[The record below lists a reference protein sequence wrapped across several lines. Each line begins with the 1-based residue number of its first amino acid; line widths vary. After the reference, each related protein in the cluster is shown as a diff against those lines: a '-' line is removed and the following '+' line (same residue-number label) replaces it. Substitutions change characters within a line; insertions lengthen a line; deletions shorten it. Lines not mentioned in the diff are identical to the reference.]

1 MAAAKCSAQ
10 HNRTLPLLDMPDDF
24 DVASNR
30 ESRDAFAKDLRRAC
44 SEFGFFYLKP
54 PKSLFGE
61 AENREIFEA
70 AKSFFALSM
79 EEKMKM
85 DYANSPQFRG
95 YVSLG
100 LENTKGKVDAR
111 EQVEFGVNS
120 APKRREDMTHF
131 YERLIGKNQYP
142 SLEFEE
148 TMEKFIDRMD
158 QISRRL
164 TKYLALSLEL
174 DETYFDHMFA
184 EQPNMQ
190 MKICKYPPPSAIEV
204 GESSFGVGPHT
215 DTSFV
220 SILLQDDVGGL
231 QVEIEKDV
239 WIDATPIDGYFVVNI
254 GEMLQI
260 MTGGYYKATPHRVLS
275 PPSSTENKARLSI
288 PYFWNPRLDFVAKE
302 DEEIA
307 KKSQSEMTSDD
318 NIGDNRIINV
328 YGENAFKSLARSH
341 PKVFN
346 KHHPDLIVKSDGTIE
361 KREK

>member
-24 DVASNR
+24 EVASNR
-30 ESRDAFAKDLRRAC
+30 ESRVAFAKDLRRAC
-44 SEFGFFYLKP
+44 SESGFFYLKP

-61 AENREIFEA
+61 EENREIFEA

-190 MKICKYPPPSAIEV
+190 MKICKYPPPNAIEV

-275 PPSSTENKARLSI
+275 PPSSVENKARLSI
-288 PYFWNPRLDFVAKE
+288 PYFWNPRLDFVAKV

-307 KKSQSEMTSDD
+307 KKSQSEMISNDD
-318 NIGDNRIINV
+318 MGNNRIINV